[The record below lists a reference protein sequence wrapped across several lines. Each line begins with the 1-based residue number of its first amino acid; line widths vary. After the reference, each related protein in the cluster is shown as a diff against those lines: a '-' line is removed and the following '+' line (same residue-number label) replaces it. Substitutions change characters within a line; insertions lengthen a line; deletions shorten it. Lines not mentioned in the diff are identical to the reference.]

1 MGRARGDLER
11 ARFLAAISRTAL
23 VRCYTREVRVL
34 VLLSVVAAAWLCSK
48 GAHAEPTCPSRD
60 EVAAHLLDET
70 ARAADFRIVD
80 EGATFSVALREER
93 RAFDDPSRDCTA
105 RAKLAAVAVTAM
117 VAPPSASLSGPSAL
131 GALGGPPPEAPKPP
145 APLPPPP
152 APAPAAPPA
161 FRFAAG
167 SGIDWSPGLAS
178 HDALVAFG
186 VLLRGLWF
194 PGAGRYAVGVGA
206 AAFLPTTFQA
216 GPAEV
221 RITRAV
227 LDLGFHYSAPL
238 GGPDG
243 AIRITP
249 GFGPAL
255 EIHDVRGTAANGA
268 GDLRAFFALRGSL
281 DVAAFLS
288 RSLGLGVE
296 AVGLLLPVTGD
307 LALHRGGVVGKEPSL
322 YLGLNL
328 GLRFQL

>member
-1 MGRARGDLER
+1 MDRARRDLER
-11 ARFLAAISRTAL
+11 TLLVGAISRTAP

-34 VLLSVVAAAWLCSK
+34 VLLSVMAAAWLC
-48 GAHAEPTCPSRD
+48 GTVAHAEPTCPSRD
-60 EVAAHLLDET
+60 EVATHLLDDT

-80 EGATFSVALREER
+80 EGETFSVTLREER
-93 RAFDDPSRDCTA
+93 RVFNDPSRDCTA

-117 VAPPSASLSGPSAL
+117 VAPPSASLSGPPAL
-131 GALGGPPPEAPKPP
+131 GALGGPLPETPKPP
-145 APLPPPP
+145 PSLPPPP
-152 APAPAAPPA
+152 APAPAPGSPPA
-161 FRFAAG
+161 FRFAVG

-178 HDALVAFG
+178 HDAVVAFG

-194 PGAGRYAVGVGA
+194 PGAGRYALGLGA
-206 AAFLPTTFQA
+206 AAFLPASFQA

-238 GGPDG
+238 GD

-249 GFGPAL
+249 GLGPAL

-281 DVAAFLS
+281 DLAAFLS
-288 RSLGLGVE
+288 RSLGIGVE
-296 AVGLLLPVTGD
+296 LVGLLLPVTGD

-322 YLGLNL
+322 YLGLDL